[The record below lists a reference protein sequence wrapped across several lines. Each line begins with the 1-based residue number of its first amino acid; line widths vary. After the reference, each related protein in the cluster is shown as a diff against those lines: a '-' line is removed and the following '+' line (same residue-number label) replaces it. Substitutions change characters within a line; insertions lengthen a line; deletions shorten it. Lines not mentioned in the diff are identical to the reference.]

1 MALGGHWC
9 PTARRRSPQQ
19 RGGGSTPLPFRNR
32 RCQQNDEMSALD
44 HIAPEVEG
52 PEGRVTLVIV
62 DLEHWSKLWDVLST
76 AMHDVMRLYAMQLR
90 RNMRKCRGPSTHA
103 TPRGT
108 THAHTLTK
116 CHAGGRAAVWSSDR
130 RRAPGFEVTM
140 EGRSCVVAFSGNP
153 RASLAAPGPPPPVQ
167 PQPPTRSRPDTH
179 ASTHALWA
187 SRRVQ
192 TRTWRR
198 GGRSPRRKTS

>member
-1 MALGGHWC
+1 
-9 PTARRRSPQQ
+9 
-19 RGGGSTPLPFRNR
+19 
-32 RCQQNDEMSALD
+32 MSALD

-153 RASLAAPGPPPPVQ
+153 RASLAAPGPPPPAPPPPPPPVQ